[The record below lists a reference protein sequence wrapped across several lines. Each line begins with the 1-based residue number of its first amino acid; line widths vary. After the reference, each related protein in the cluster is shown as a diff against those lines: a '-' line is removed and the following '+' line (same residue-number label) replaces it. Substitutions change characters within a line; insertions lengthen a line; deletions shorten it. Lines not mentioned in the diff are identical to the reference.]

1 MSDAAQISAII
12 AARKGQEGPL
22 LPILH
27 DLQDAFGFV
36 PESAHAPICA
46 ALGITQAELH
56 GVVHFYHDFRSE
68 PAKRHV
74 IRVCRAEA
82 CQSMGAEGMI
92 ARLEAALGV
101 KLGSSSDT
109 VSLEAVYCLGLC
121 ACGPA
126 AQVNDQLIG
135 RATPERLAAE
145 VSA

>member
-12 AARKGQEGPL
+12 AAHEGTEGPL

-27 DLQDAFGFV
+27 GLQGAFGFV
-36 PESAHAPICA
+36 PEAAHAPICA
-46 ALGITQAELH
+46 ALGITGAELH
-56 GVVHFYHDFRSE
+56 GVLHFYHDFRAE
-68 PAKRHV
+68 PARRHV

-92 ARLEAALGV
+92 ARLETALGV
-101 KLGSSSDT
+101 KLGSSDEK

-135 RATPERLAAE
+135 RATSERLAAE